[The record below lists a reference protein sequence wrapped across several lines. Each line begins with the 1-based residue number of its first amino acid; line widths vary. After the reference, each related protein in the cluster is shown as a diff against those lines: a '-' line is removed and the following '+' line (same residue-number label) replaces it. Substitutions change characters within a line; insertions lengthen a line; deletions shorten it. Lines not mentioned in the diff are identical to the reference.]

1 MANRSFNRLQALDK
15 EIKIIHGQFE
25 TDSTVSSS
33 TSLLTNSKSVGVK
46 SVLRVGAGH
55 FRIILGV
62 PGTADGVVDKYSHFF
77 GAYFDIQKST
87 AIGSTA
93 GGVGFQIQGAPTVS
107 TNGQIDFFT
116 LKSTGTEADPG
127 NSETIHFMIVV
138 KNSSLPGIGVS

>member
-15 EIKIIHGQFE
+15 EIKIIHGQFV
-25 TDSTVSSS
+25 TDSTASSS
-33 TSLLTNSKSVGVK
+33 TSLLTASKSVGVQ

-55 FRIILGV
+55 FRIVLGT
-62 PGTADGVVDKYSHFF
+62 PDGDVDKYNHFF

-107 TNGQIDFFT
+107 TDGQIDFFT

>member
-1 MANRSFNRLQALDK
+1 MANRSFQRLQALDK
-15 EIKIIHGQFE
+15 EIKIIHGQFAVG
-25 TDSTVSSS
+25 TTGAPTLSA
-33 TSLLTNSKSVGVK
+33 SKSVGVQ

-55 FRIILGV
+55 FRIVLGT
-62 PGTADGVVDKYSHFF
+62 PDGDVDKYNHFF

-138 KNSSLPGIGVS
+138 KNSSLPGVGV